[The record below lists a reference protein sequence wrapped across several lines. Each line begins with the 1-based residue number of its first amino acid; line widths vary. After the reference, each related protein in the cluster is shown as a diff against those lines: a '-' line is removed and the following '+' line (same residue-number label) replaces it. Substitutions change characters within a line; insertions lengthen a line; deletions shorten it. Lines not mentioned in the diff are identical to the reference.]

1 MRAPHPATSTARP
14 ANVARNLLH
23 FGSGITALLV
33 LQLAPTRGWVIA
45 MGTAFFALAWTLE
58 YTRRQSGWWNDVLM
72 RILGPF
78 AHAHERTQVNSA
90 TWYSTALFV
99 IALFGNF
106 MAASVAV
113 MVLGAADPVAAQVGQ
128 RWGKVR
134 LTKNRTL
141 EGSLAFFATGTF
153 ISLATLW
160 VCYPTMGADERA
172 LFSLVAGVAG
182 ALAELVSR
190 RIDDNLSIPLAT
202 TAAVTAAA
210 LLVG

>member
-1 MRAPHPATSTARP
+1 MSALHPAQVVRP

-33 LQLAPTRGWVIA
+33 LQLAPNRGWVMA
-45 MGTAFFALAWTLE
+45 MGAAFFALAWTLE
-58 YTRRQSGWWNDVLM
+58 YTRRQSGQWNNVLM

-99 IALFGNF
+99 IALFGNL

-134 LTKNRTL
+134 LTANRTL
-141 EGSLAFFATGTF
+141 EGTLAFFVTGTA
-153 ISLATLW
+153 IAGATLL
-160 VCYPTMGADERA
+160 VCYPSLTGVETV
-172 LFSLVAGVAG
+172 LFSLVAGLAG
-182 ALAELVSR
+182 AVAELVSR
-190 RIDDNLSIPLAT
+190 RVDDNLSIPLAT
-202 TAAVTAAA
+202 TAAVMAAT
-210 LLVG
+210 LLVR